1 MREDVDQ
8 AAHLPLF
15 LVADENG
22 LIAAREDL
30 VPPAGRAGNLAGEL
44 RVEIAHEAGQ
54 ALTVLDSK
62 QEVKVVRGKEE
73 RADLDRVEALRST
86 EGPDDDLV
94 EQRTGPQEE
103 SAVDRAAGDLVEG
116 TPRA

>member
-1 MREDVDQ
+1 M
-8 AAHLPLF
+8 
-15 LVADENG
+15 
-22 LIAAREDL
+22 
-30 VPPAGRAGNLAGEL
+30 
-44 RVEIAHEAGQ
+44 
-54 ALTVLDSK
+54 
-62 QEVKVVRGKEE
+62 VRGKEE